1 MTGQPVCSRCAPE
14 YNFNSG
20 DCTPNTQQH
29 LIELIVDS
37 HIVNRCDDI
46 LMKIKDVDN
55 VSQIKW
61 HFTIKDD
68 QVDYDLRERKKELS
82 LYFEG

>member
-1 MTGQPVCSRCAPE
+1 
-14 YNFNSG
+14 
-20 DCTPNTQQH
+20 
-29 LIELIVDS
+29 
-37 HIVNRCDDI
+37 
-46 LMKIKDVDN
+46 MKIKDVDN